1 MSVFTLCDMS
11 CLLYRTKGT
20 LVIIGIRVSDK
31 LKVDTYTSL
40 TSFFKTFS
48 ESELQ
53 FY

>member
-1 MSVFTLCDMS
+1 MVALFVI
-11 CLLYRTKGT
+11 CLVCSIETKGT

-48 ESELQ
+48 KSELQ